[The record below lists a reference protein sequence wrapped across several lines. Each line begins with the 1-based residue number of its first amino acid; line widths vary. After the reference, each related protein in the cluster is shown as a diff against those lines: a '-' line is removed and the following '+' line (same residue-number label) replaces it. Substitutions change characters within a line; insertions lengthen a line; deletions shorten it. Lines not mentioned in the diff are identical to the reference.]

1 MAASLFGDVMFS
13 FVVGIVPF
21 FAPVRNRILV
31 CRGNGGVAKIILYS
45 VSMISLKF
53 GSKDEDDRKRNL
65 RPHHIND
72 DITLPFVPGLLPLSM
87 QTEVTK

>member
-53 GSKDEDDRKRNL
+53 GSKDEDDKAKFT
-65 RPHHIND
+65 P
-72 DITLPFVPGLLPLSM
+72 PSY
-87 QTEVTK
+87 